1 MRKPRQ
7 FRSLEFKKEIVQQI
21 VSGAARM
28 ADISRQHSI
37 HPSLLNKWV
46 RQFTTEDG
54 LPPEH
59 GGFSELEK
67 ENQRLQAE
75 LRRYKEKVGEQALAI
90 DFLKKFQEHVAKQ
103 KKSVGSVVSGKDW
116 DPSKGR
122 AK

>member
-1 MRKPRQ
+1 MKKSRQ
-7 FRSLEFKKEIVQQI
+7 HRTLEFKKEIVQQI
-21 VSGAARM
+21 VSGTAKAS
-28 ADISRQHSI
+28 DLSRQHSI
-37 HPSLLNKWV
+37 HPSLLNSWV
-46 RQFTTEDG
+46 RKFTSEGG
-54 LPPEH
+54 LAPER

-103 KKSVGSVVSGKDW
+103 KKSNGSVVSGKDW

>member
-1 MRKPRQ
+1 MKKSRQ
-7 FRSLEFKKEIVQQI
+7 YRTLEFKKEIVQQV
-21 VSGAARM
+21 VSGAAKVS
-28 ADISRQHSI
+28 DLSRQHGI
-37 HPSLLNKWV
+37 HPSLINSWV
-46 RQFTTEDG
+46 RKFTSADG
-54 LPPEH
+54 VSPEQ

-103 KKSVGSVVSGKDW
+103 KKSSGSVVSGKDW

>member
-1 MRKPRQ
+1 MRKQRQ
-7 FRSLEFKKEIVQQI
+7 TRTLEFKKEIVQQI
-21 VSGAARM
+21 VSGAAKL
-28 ADISRQHSI
+28 ADISRQHNI

-46 RQFTTEDG
+46 RQFTAEDG
-54 LPPEH
+54 LSPER
-59 GGFSELEK
+59 GGFSELER

-103 KKSVGSVVSGKDW
+103 KKSNGFVVSGKDW
-116 DPSKGR
+116 DPSKER

>member
-1 MRKPRQ
+1 MRKTRQ

-21 VSGAARM
+21 VSGAAKM

-37 HPSLLNKWV
+37 HPSLLNTWV
-46 RQFTTEDG
+46 RQFTSPDG
-54 LPPEH
+54 LPPER

-103 KKSVGSVVSGKDW
+103 RKSSGSVVSGKDW